1 MFLHSFYYGM
11 KTLFCQKILLCWTLL
26 FPIALSTLFYA
37 AFSGIGE
44 DESFDVIP
52 VAVVLEED
60 DSVLMQVLE
69 AHGEPDEEQFL
80 DVTFATKEEALSLLE
95 QKKIVGIIYGGEPVT
110 LSVSG
115 EMSNMQMEQSILSTF
130 INQYNSIYGGIK
142 NVMAENPDKVE
153 SVIRGLS
160 KEIDYNMEIT
170 YTDGTMDQTVSYF
183 FNLIAMTCLYSG
195 MAGMLIAVAN
205 QANLSCLGERR
216 SLSPMH
222 KLTALSGEIC
232 ASWVFQSGMTLISLL
247 YINFVLK
254 VDFGSQFGYAALAI
268 LVGCFFGIS
277 MGFCIGCIG
286 KMSEGI
292 KIGIL
297 IVITMANCFLSG
309 LMVQNMRINVEKV
322 CPWYNRINPA
332 ALISDSFYA
341 LAVYQ
346 SHDRYFMNLAI
357 LLVMS
362 VCLCIAGFFMVRRK
376 KYAAL

>member
-11 KTLFCQKILLCWTLL
+11 KTLFRQKVLLCWTLL
-26 FPIALSTLFYA
+26 FPIALSTMFYA

-44 DESFDVIP
+44 DESLDVIP
-52 VAVVLEED
+52 VAAVLED
-60 DSVLMQVLE
+60 DDFVLKQLLEVL
-69 AHGEPDEEQFL
+69 GEPGEEQFL
-80 DVTFATKEEALSLLE
+80 DVTYAAEDDALSLLE
-95 QKKIVGIIYGGEPVT
+95 QKKIIGIIYGGNPAT

-115 EMSNMQMEQSILSTF
+115 EMSNMQMEQSILSAF
-130 INQYNSIYGGIK
+130 INQYNSIYDGIK

-153 SVIRGLS
+153 TVIRGLS
-160 KEIDYNMEIT
+160 KETNYNTEIT
-170 YTDGTMDQTVSYF
+170 YTDGTMDETVSYF

-232 ASWVFQSGMTLISLL
+232 ASWLFQSGMTLISLC

-268 LVGCFFGIS
+268 LAGCFFGIS

-286 KMSEGI
+286 RMSEGI

-357 LLVMS
+357 LFAMS